1 MAIHSWLLY
10 HEGMMSEQGADRIH
24 GLLTAAL
31 VSDLAMSFAAVT
43 EADGIGTL
51 NRPAAIAGHRPD
63 VVAKTDETIIIGEAK
78 VAPRADD
85 LNFVE
90 QLRAWHEHIPNG
102 FARAVLALAVP
113 AGLRESAE
121 AAAEIAGWDA
131 DHRRVLE
138 VGLPQ
143 RVATG

>member
-1 MAIHSWLLY
+1 
-10 HEGMMSEQGADRIH
+10 MSEQGADWVHR
-24 GLLTAAL
+24 LLTAAL
-31 VSDLAMSFAAVT
+31 VSDLATSFAEVT

-51 NRPAAIAGHRPD
+51 NRPAAIAGHQPD
-63 VVAKTDETIIIGEAK
+63 VIARTDETIIIGEAK

-85 LNFVE
+85 LRFVE

-102 FARAVLALAVP
+102 FARAVLTLAVP

-121 AAAEIAGWDA
+121 DAAEIAGWDA

-143 RVATG
+143 RVASG

>member
-1 MAIHSWLLY
+1 
-10 HEGMMSEQGADRIH
+10 MSEQGSDRIH

-31 VSDLAMSFAAVT
+31 VSDMAMSFAEVT

-51 NRPAAIAGHRPD
+51 NRPASIAGHQPD
-63 VVAKTDETIIIGEAK
+63 VIAKTDETIIIGEAK

-85 LNFVE
+85 LRFVE
-90 QLRAWHEHIPNG
+90 QLRAWHEHLPSG
-102 FARAVLALAVP
+102 FARAVLTLAVP

-121 AAAEIAGWDA
+121 AAAETAGWDT

-143 RVATG
+143 QVPAG